1 MGVIDGN
8 VLDAV
13 VDLRVECPGI
23 DLVFKA
29 HTADGPRG
37 IMTGVS
43 TASAVVGAAATG
55 FSLGA
60 RGNAAVQATL
70 VIMGQK

>member
-1 MGVIDGN
+1 
-8 VLDAV
+8 
-13 VDLRVECPGI
+13 
-23 DLVFKA
+23 
-29 HTADGPRG
+29 
-37 IMTGVS
+37 MTGVS

>member
-1 MGVIDGN
+1 MTVIHTEPIEVKVK
-8 VLDAV
+8 VLKTCKKHKFRRAA
-13 VDLRVECPGI
+13 L
-23 DLVFKA
+23 
-29 HTADGPRG
+29 RG

-70 VIMGQK
+70 VIMGHK

>member
-1 MGVIDGN
+1 METSLTPRSTS
-8 VLDAV
+8 VLSA
-13 VDLRVECPGI
+13 RGSISSSSAP
-23 DLVFKA
+23 
-29 HTADGPRG
+29 TAAGRRG